1 MRITD
6 DADGDVLSELVVSGT
21 DTSFPAGT
29 TMTRT
34 LALAPT
40 AVNGSLVA
48 AVTLDSPLGDPV
60 TVDTASAVSVVVT
73 PGTIHVSSVAIDVSS
88 ESVAIDPVDLD
99 VGDIDQDIEK
109 RVIEGAFLLAVTNP
123 FGVSADF
130 DLSITWP
137 SGTID
142 RSASITSAPTSQ
154 VRIDFTGAELQS
166 FLGEQNVVLT
176 GSAVVD
182 AAAGVVTVNPGQEL
196 VLKASMDLILEIGG
210 SN

>member
-1 MRITD
+1 
-6 DADGDVLSELVVSGT
+6 
-21 DTSFPAGT
+21 
-29 TMTRT
+29 
-34 LALAPT
+34 
-40 AVNGSLVA
+40 
-48 AVTLDSPLGDPV
+48 
-60 TVDTASAVSVVVT
+60 
-73 PGTIHVSSVAIDVSS
+73 VSSVAIDVSS

-99 VGDIDQDIEK
+99 VGDIDQDIED
-109 RVIEGAFLLAVTNP
+109 RVLEGAFLLDVTNP

-130 DLSITWP
+130 DLSISWP

-142 RSASITSAPTSQ
+142 RSAVITSAPTSQ

-166 FLGEQNVVLT
+166 FLGEPDVVLT

-182 AAAGVVTVNPGQEL
+182 AAAGIVTVNPGEEL